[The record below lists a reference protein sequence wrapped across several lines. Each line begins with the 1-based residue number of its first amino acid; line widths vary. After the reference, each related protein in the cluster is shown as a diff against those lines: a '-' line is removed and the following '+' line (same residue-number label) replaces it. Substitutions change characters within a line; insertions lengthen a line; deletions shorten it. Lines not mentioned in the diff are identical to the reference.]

1 MREQA
6 ERLRL
11 TLQEDG
17 GGAETALKKVLKSE
31 LLTVFGEF
39 MDVDDIVI
47 DVVSDGINVKVTGGG
62 IRKVGFYA
70 AE

>member
-17 GGAETALKKVLKSE
+17 GGAEMALKKVLKSE
-31 LLTVFGEF
+31 LLTVFAEF
-39 MDVDDIVI
+39 MDVDDIII
-47 DVVSDGINVKVTGGG
+47 DVAKSEINVKVTGGG
-62 IRKVGFYA
+62 LRKVGFYA

>member
-17 GGAETALKKVLKSE
+17 GGAEMALKKVLKSE

-39 MDVDDIVI
+39 MDVDDIII
-47 DVVSDGINVKVTGGG
+47 DVAKSEINVKVTGGG
-62 IRKVGFYA
+62 LKKVGFYA
-70 AE
+70 AG

>member
-17 GGAETALKKVLKSE
+17 GGAEMALKKVLKSE

-39 MDVDDIVI
+39 MDVDDIII
-47 DVVSDGINVKVTGGG
+47 DVAKNEINVKVTGGG
-62 IRKVGFYA
+62 LKKVGFYA
-70 AE
+70 AG